1 MGNLEDLKKQAVD
14 LKQEFD
20 TLFKRRTE
28 ETYEIEVSDTK
39 FLTKMNKVIKSNLE
53 WTGADSIGYT
63 NVVHTFEKET
73 EGMKVEDSKLNIK
86 AYLIEGLFFMLS
98 RYKGVGYNT
107 AKEFAEVMQ
116 PIQKTVS
123 LLRADD
129 EKLKQLR
136 EQIGEIE
143 MQISMIENPEEEMI
157 NEEMIIEESS
167 PNLD

>member
-1 MGNLEDLKKQAVD
+1 MSNLEDLKKQAVE

-20 TLFKRRTE
+20 SLFKRRTE
-28 ETYEIEVSDTK
+28 ETYEIEVSDAK

-73 EGMKVEDSKLNIK
+73 DGLKIESGKLSMK
-86 AYLIEGLFFMLS
+86 AYLIEGLFFMLN
-98 RYKGVGYNT
+98 RYKGVGYNA

-116 PIQKTVS
+116 PLQKTVS
-123 LLRADD
+123 LLRIDD
-129 EKLKQLR
+129 EKLKQYR

-143 MQISMIENPEEEMI
+143 MQISMVENPDEVMITEEAG
-157 NEEMIIEESS
+157 NNIET
-167 PNLD
+167 L

>member
-1 MGNLEDLKKQAVD
+1 MGNLEELKKQLSEA
-14 LKQEFD
+14 KEGFD
-20 TLFKRRTE
+20 SLFKRRTE
-28 ETYEIEVSDTK
+28 ETYEVEVSDAK

-73 EGMKVEDSKLNIK
+73 EGMKVTEGKLNIK
-86 AYLIEGLFFMLS
+86 AYLIEGLFFMLN
-98 RYKGVGYNT
+98 RYTGVGYNA

-123 LLRADD
+123 LLRIDD
-129 EKLKQLR
+129 EKLKQYR

-143 MQISMIENPEEEMI
+143 MKISMIENPEEEMI
-157 NEEMIIEESS
+157 TEEAGENVE
-167 PNLD
+167 PLN